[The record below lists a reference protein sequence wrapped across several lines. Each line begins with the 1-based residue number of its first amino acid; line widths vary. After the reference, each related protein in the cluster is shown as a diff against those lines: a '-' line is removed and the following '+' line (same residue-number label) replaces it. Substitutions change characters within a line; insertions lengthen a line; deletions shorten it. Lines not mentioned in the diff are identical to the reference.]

1 MPISG
6 RTSLFGL
13 LGDPVAH
20 SLSPAMHNAALA
32 ELGIDGVYLP
42 FPCKAKDL
50 ESVLSGLAAVGVR
63 GINVTIPH
71 KQAVISHL
79 SQVDPAAAAIGAV
92 NTLDWDP
99 TAGFWRGRNTDVEG
113 FVAPLRGLQN
123 GFSQALILG
132 SGGAARAAIQGCV
145 QLGIPEIGV
154 VGRRHQSLQALQ
166 AIWPNLRIRLWDQ
179 LNEQLPRADL
189 VVNATPIG
197 MTGHGFEDSPLS
209 VEQIKRAPRQALFY
223 DLIYTPRPTMLLEQ
237 ASALGYKTQ
246 DGLEMLIRQ
255 GSSALAGWLG
265 FEDGIPDAALD
276 QMRQAVLAQ
285 LQGGNQE

>member
-6 RTSLFGL
+6 RTRLFGL

-42 FPCKAKDL
+42 FPCQAKDL
-50 ESVLSGLAAVGVR
+50 KSALSGLAAVGV
-63 GINVTIPH
+63 GGLNVTIPH
-71 KQAVISHL
+71 KQAVIAHL
-79 SQVDPAAAAIGAV
+79 GQVDPAAAAIGAV

-99 TAGFWRGRNTDVEG
+99 TAGFWRGRNTDIEG
-113 FVAPLRGLQN
+113 FVTPLIGLQK
-123 GFSQALILG
+123 FTQALILG

-145 QLGIPEIGV
+145 QLGIPDIVV
-154 VGRRHQSLQALQ
+154 VGRRTQNLLTLQ
-166 AIWPNLRIRLWDQ
+166 AIWPSLRIRLWDQ
-179 LNEQLPRADL
+179 LKDQLPTADL

-209 VEQIKRAPRQALFY
+209 VDQIKLAPRQALFY
-223 DLIYTPRPTMLLEQ
+223 DLIYTPRPTVLLKQ
-237 ASALGYKTQ
+237 ASGLGYGTQ

-255 GSSALAGWLG
+255 GSSALAGWLD
-265 FEDGIPDAALD
+265 FEAGIPDTAID
-276 QMRQAVLAQ
+276 KMRQAAFAQ
-285 LQGGNQE
+285 LQGLNQG